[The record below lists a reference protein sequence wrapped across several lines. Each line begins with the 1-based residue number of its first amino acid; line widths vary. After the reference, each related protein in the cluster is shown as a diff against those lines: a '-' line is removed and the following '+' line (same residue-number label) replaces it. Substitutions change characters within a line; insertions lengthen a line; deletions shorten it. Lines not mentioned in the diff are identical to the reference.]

1 MGKQVVYIC
10 DTPDCRA
17 VLIDPAAGYVVVG
30 VIKAT
35 LVDGEK
41 YFVKSP
47 GVDSINAAP
56 EVVYCKE
63 CFAKLLGLH
72 V

>member
-1 MGKQVVYIC
+1 
-10 DTPDCRA
+10 